1 MPSTLAQGRKRT
13 LSSQPC
19 VPLIFSKPFSRRH
32 SDPLVSHGRHF
43 CRAVHAL
50 CNVKA
55 LLTNG
60 ILRLGELA
68 EEPEEAFTAECALIS
83 NIYLVLL
90 IHYGRERREH
100 RVFGVLLQM
109 VPGIESRLMNGDEDE
124 VIHIADMVSIVVMST
139 VYSFTYLALLAS
151 ERRFECSI

>member
-1 MPSTLAQGRKRT
+1 M
-13 LSSQPC
+13 
-19 VPLIFSKPFSRRH
+19 
-32 SDPLVSHGRHF
+32 SHGHHF
-43 CRAVHAL
+43 CRTVHAL

-68 EEPEEAFTAECALIS
+68 EEPEEAFTAECALIP

-109 VPGIESRLMNGDEDE
+109 VPGLESRLMSSDGDN
-124 VIHIADMVSIVVMST
+124 VIHIADMVSMIVMSI
-139 VYSFTYLALLAS
+139 VYPFTYLALLAS
-151 ERRFECSI
+151 ERCFERSIR

>member
-1 MPSTLAQGRKRT
+1 MSH
-13 LSSQPC
+13 
-19 VPLIFSKPFSRRH
+19 RH
-32 SDPLVSHGRHF
+32 HF
-43 CRAVHAL
+43 CQTVHAL

-68 EEPEEAFTAECALIS
+68 EEPEEAFTAECTLIP

-100 RVFGVLLQM
+100 CVFSILLQM
-109 VPGIESRLMNGDEDE
+109 VPGLESWLMSGDGDNI
-124 VIHIADMVSIVVMST
+124 IHIVDMVSMIVMSI
-139 VYSFTYLALLAS
+139 VYPFTYLALLAS
-151 ERRFECSI
+151 ERCFERSIR